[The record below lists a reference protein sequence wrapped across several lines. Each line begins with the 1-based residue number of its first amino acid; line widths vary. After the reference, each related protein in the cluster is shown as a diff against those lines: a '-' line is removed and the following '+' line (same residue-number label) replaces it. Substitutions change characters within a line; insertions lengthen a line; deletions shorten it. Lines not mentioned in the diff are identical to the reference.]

1 MNYLISVGIK
11 KCKDESFGEIPCAF
25 NDANLVY
32 ETLNKV
38 LNPDFSESNSVSLTG
53 PTADEFKAVVKMFK
67 RNLSEADNL
76 IIYFSGHGELINN
89 DSLALLFSDADS
101 EGEGRYKLLQLKDIL
116 GQVNFQTIVIL
127 DCCHSGAG
135 LNIAN
140 NTNVFSNEKISV
152 LASSSP
158 FARAAF
164 DDSGSTFTRIFCNV
178 FNQINEE
185 GKPVSLRILAEEI
198 ESLGHR
204 CYVNTPNGYPNI
216 VLKRSTILIEDNRD
230 FQKRFLM
237 RINESDT
244 TTREMHWYY
253 LMDLPELTKI
263 EVLRNYFEKN
273 VSEPHWLVR
282 RAIGTLISELKDFKH
297 KEKFVLDLLR
307 SSDWMAQC
315 IGLIG
320 ARKELDHESIRSE
333 VKKILSSDTQID
345 AIWLANLYLSDSKYP
360 DIENALSS
368 SLSKTPWGVLDI
380 WIRYSEKIENSILL
394 EKIKSKVD
402 ASLLKP
408 LFLHMYFEDG
418 SIEDEELL
426 EQAKKSKLIPF
437 LYELKKRGETKSAK
451 QKWLFSSLYGSWR
464 DQLDLKLRDFF
475 YHNHEEDIR
484 IDLELAAELPLV
496 EMRMAIFQY
505 MTIYT
510 DLLKEYYPLLKWG
523 LNDPHPWVRRT
534 AIRTLRE
541 NPTFLKEAF
550 QEEIK
555 GQLYPGKLDFIL
567 EAISLG
573 IDCDDYI
580 SKHRLNRSE
589 IDSIR
594 WATHNILK
602 EKKIVV

>member
-11 KCKDESFGEIPCAF
+11 KCKDESFGEIPCAY

-38 LNPDFSESNSVSLTG
+38 LSPDFSNSNSVCLTG

-67 RNLSEADNL
+67 RNLSEKDNL

-101 EGEGRYKLLQLKDIL
+101 DGEGRYKLLQLKDIL

-158 FARAAF
+158 FGRAAF
-164 DDSGSTFTRIFCNV
+164 DDSGSIFTKLFCNV
-178 FNQINEE
+178 FDQINEE
-185 GKPVSLRILAEEI
+185 GKPVSLRILAEEV

-216 VLKRSTILIEDNRD
+216 VLKKSTILIEDNRD
-230 FQKRFLM
+230 FQRRFLM

-253 LMDLPELTKI
+253 LMDLPELTKL

-320 ARKELDHESIRSE
+320 ARKELNQESIRNE
-333 VKKILSSDTQID
+333 VKNILSSDTQID

-360 DIENALSS
+360 DIEYALSS

-380 WIRYSEKIENSILL
+380 WIRYLEKMEKSILL

-408 LFLHMYFEDG
+408 LVLHMYFEDG

-475 YHNHEEDIR
+475 YHNHDEDIR
-484 IDLELAAELPLV
+484 TDLELAADLPLV

-510 DLLKEYYPLLKWG
+510 DLLEEYYPLLKWG

-534 AIRTLRE
+534 AIRAFKENRTL
-541 NPTFLKEAF
+541 LKEAF
-550 QEEIK
+550 QEEIN

-589 IDSIR
+589 IASIE

-602 EKKIVV
+602 EKRILI

>member
-11 KCKDESFGEIPCAF
+11 KCKDESFGDIPCAF

-32 ETLNKV
+32 ETLKKV
-38 LNPDFSESNSVSLTG
+38 LSPDFSDSNSVCLTG

-67 RNLSEADNL
+67 RNLSETDNL

-101 EGEGRYKLLQLKDIL
+101 DGEGRYKLLQLKDIL
-116 GQVNFQTIVIL
+116 GQVKFQTIVVL
-127 DCCHSGAG
+127 DCCHSGAA

-158 FARAAF
+158 FGRAAF
-164 DDSGSTFTRIFCNV
+164 DDSGSIFTRLFCNV

-185 GKPVSLRILAEEI
+185 GKPVSLRVLAEEI

-216 VLKRSTILIEDNRD
+216 VLKKSTILIEDNRD
-230 FQKRFLM
+230 FQRRFLM

-253 LMDLPELTKI
+253 LMDLPETTKL

-282 RAIGTLISELKDFKH
+282 RAIGTLISGLKDFKH

-320 ARKELDHESIRSE
+320 ARKELDHESIRDE
-333 VKKILSSDTQID
+333 VKNILSSDTQVD

-360 DIENALSS
+360 DIDFALSS
-368 SLSKTPWGVLDI
+368 SLSNTPWGVLDI
-380 WIRYSEKIENSILL
+380 WIRYSEKMEKSILL

-402 ASLLKP
+402 VSLLKP

-475 YHNHEEDIR
+475 YHNHDEDIR
-484 IDLELAAELPLV
+484 TDLELAAELPLV

-510 DLLKEYYPLLKWG
+510 DLLEEYYPLLKWG

-534 AIRTLRE
+534 AIRALRE
-541 NPTFLKEAF
+541 NRTLLKEAF
-550 QEEIK
+550 QEEIN

-573 IDCDDYI
+573 INCDDYI

-589 IDSIR
+589 VDSIE

-602 EKKIVV
+602 EKRILV